1 MELHTPV
8 DIKLHTKSRLLE
20 IEFSGGENFK
30 LSAEYLRTH
39 AKSAEIRT
47 SHIPV
52 TGKADVN
59 IENIEPQGT
68 YGLRLFFDD
77 GYDSGIY
84 SWDTLF
90 ELGEHYDANWQAYL
104 DALET
109 HQLTRG
115 HRSISDNETVR
126 IKLLYFMDRL
136 IKITQKEEELLELS
150 KDITKVEDLLGFLRK
165 RGFAWKRAFEED
177 AIQFTVNKE
186 FAELFTLLEDG
197 DEIAFV
203 PKPK

>member
-1 MELHTPV
+1 MERHTPI

-20 IEFSGGENFK
+20 IEFSNGENFK

-39 AKSAEIRT
+39 AKSAEIKT
-47 SHIPV
+47 AEIPPA
-52 TGKADVN
+52 GKADVN
-59 IENIEPQGT
+59 IEKIEPQGT

-77 GYDSGIY
+77 AYDSGIY

-90 ELGEHYDANWQAYL
+90 ELGEHQQAYWQTYL
-104 DALET
+104 DALEK
-109 HQLTRG
+109 HQLSRG
-115 HRSISDNETVR
+115 QRSTSGDGKIR
-126 IKLLYFMDRL
+126 LKLLYFMDKL
-136 IKITQKEEELLELS
+136 VKITQKEEEELELPEGVS
-150 KDITKVEDLLGFLRK
+150 KIEDLLALLRK
-165 RGFAWKRAFEED
+165 RGFAWNRAFEED

-186 FAELFTLLEDG
+186 FAELFTVLEDA